1 MKHINVRI
9 LALLGLALLQ
19 AHAIADTM
27 SFDAPNEV
35 TGRVIGPVIS
45 GRSEDGTQ
53 IKSYHLKLS
62 RAMSLNDSTSSCG
75 NQRVDSLPVLA
86 QGIGRY
92 RFRKVRVSASIQC
105 VESRLGGYAITQ
117 IHSVKAAN

>member
-35 TGRVIGPVIS
+35 TGRVIGPMIS

-53 IKSYHLKLS
+53 IKS
-62 RAMSLNDSTSSCG
+62 
-75 NQRVDSLPVLA
+75 
-86 QGIGRY
+86 
-92 RFRKVRVSASIQC
+92 
-105 VESRLGGYAITQ
+105 
-117 IHSVKAAN
+117 